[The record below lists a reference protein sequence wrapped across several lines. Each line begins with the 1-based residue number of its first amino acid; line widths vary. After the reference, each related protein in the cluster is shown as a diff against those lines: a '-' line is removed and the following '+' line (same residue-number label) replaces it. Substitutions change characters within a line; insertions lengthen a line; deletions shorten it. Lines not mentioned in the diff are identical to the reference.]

1 MTALPPVPELT
12 VMVPRPLVGDGDI
25 EYVALK
31 ATPGFGPLDAP
42 MSSVPVRLPVGVAP
56 SAANSPEKTVTP
68 NATGLVVK
76 PAYVPFSVLLVNE
89 LAAWGSPIPNKT
101 FASETKR
108 KI

>member
-1 MTALPPVPELT
+1 MTTLPPVPGLT
-12 VMVPRPLVGDGDI
+12 VMVPPPLVGDGDI

-31 ATPGFGPLDAP
+31 ATPGIGPLAAP

-56 SAANSPEKTVTP
+56 AAANAPEKTVTP

-89 LAAWGSPIPNKT
+89 PAAWGSPIPNKT
-101 FASETKR
+101 LASETKR